1 LLPTRKANEM
11 KRNARKKHSPEFKAK
26 VALSAIR
33 EQETVAEIARRFQLN
48 ANMVQKWKREAL
60 DNMAVVFSP
69 AGTGGECH
77 ESREKELLQK
87 IGELTVERDFLA
99 NGLGRLR

>member
-1 LLPTRKANEM
+1 MKKNTRM
-11 KRNARKKHSPEFKAK
+11 KHSPEFKAK
-26 VALSAIR
+26 VALAAIR

-48 ANMVQKWKREAL
+48 ANMVHKWKKEAL
-60 DNMAVVFSP
+60 EKMAVVFGPP
-69 AGTGGECH
+69 AAGSGERI
-77 ESREKELLQK
+77 EGREKELLQK

>member
-1 LLPTRKANEM
+1 M
-11 KRNARKKHSPEFKAK
+11 KKNARKKHSPEFKAK

-33 EQETVAEIARRFQLN
+33 EQETVAEIARGFQLN

-60 DNMAVVFSP
+60 DNLAVVFSP
-69 AGTGGECH
+69 VSTGADCH
-77 ESREKELLQK
+77 NGREDREKELLQK

-99 NGLGRLR
+99 KGLGRLR